1 MPSVKIYWITD
12 VNAGIV
18 GEGDRYNMAHEITIK
33 ITGEAGQGMQTIGAA
48 LCQMFK
54 NAGCHIFANQDFMSR
69 IRGGNNFFQLR
80 ISDKPLFTLRQKS
93 DITIALD
100 KASVALHR
108 LHIADGGILIL
119 DRKQFNITEEDAV
132 FFDIPFYDI
141 ATSTGGSKIFI
152 NSVSCG
158 AIAGIT
164 GIEFRYVDQAMGV
177 TFAGKS
183 DEILRKNK
191 DAARSG
197 YDFVRNNFK
206 LDTFRVTTGAIK
218 DTRTLIMNG
227 NDAVALGAI
236 RAGCKFYSAY
246 PMSPS
251 TGIMEVIARYAKN
264 FHIVVEQAEDE
275 IGAINMIIGAS
286 FAGVRSMTATSG
298 GGFAL
303 MTEGLSLAAMTETPI
318 VVVIVQRP
326 APATGFPTRTA
337 QADLELVLHAGH
349 GEFARVVYAPGTIE
363 EAFSLTIK
371 AFNIAEK
378 YQIPVF
384 IMTDQH
390 LADSYRDVE
399 TFGLNKE
406 KVQRHIISKEDS
418 KKIKHYKRY
427 QFTESGVSP
436 RAVPSWIEDVIY
448 ADSDE
453 HTEEG
458 HITEDADIGRKMVE
472 KRLYKKFSGLSQEIE
487 KPDAYKL
494 EGADIVLLGFGST
507 YGVMKEVSDTATD
520 KNIGFVHLSQVWPF
534 PSSEMVA
541 LLKDAARVFTVEN
554 NAGGQLARLLRRE
567 TGFQVRGSL
576 LKYDGRPFDLDDILN
591 RIKKEG

>member
-1 MPSVKIYWITD
+1 MT
-12 VNAGIV
+12 N
-18 GEGDRYNMAHEITIK
+18 ELTIK
-33 ITGEAGQGMQTIGAA
+33 ITGEAGQGMQTVGAA

-54 NAGCHIFANQDFMSR
+54 NTGFHIFANQDYMSR

-80 ISDKPLFTLRQKS
+80 ISDRPIFTLRQRS

-100 KASVALHR
+100 KASVPLHKSSMT
-108 LHIADGGILIL
+108 DGGILVL
-119 DRKQFNITEEDAV
+119 DRKKFTITEEEPT
-132 FFDIPFYDI
+132 FLDIPFYDM
-141 ATSTGGSKIFI
+141 ATRVGGSEIFI
-152 NSVSCG
+152 NSVACG
-158 AIAGIT
+158 IIAGMIDV
-164 GIEFRYVDQAMGV
+164 ELRSVEHVMEA

-183 DEILRKNK
+183 EEIIRKNK
-191 DAARSG
+191 EAARAG

-206 LDTFRVTTGAIK
+206 QDTFRIKAGAIK
-218 DTRTLIMNG
+218 DTGALVMNG
-227 NDAVALGAI
+227 NDAIALGAI

-251 TGIMEVIARYAKN
+251 TTIMNVIAQYAQK

-275 IGAINMIIGAS
+275 IAAVNMIIGAS
-286 FAGVRSMTATSG
+286 FAGVRAMTATSG

-303 MTEGLSLAAMTETPI
+303 MAEGVSLAAMTETPI
-318 VVVIVQRP
+318 VVVVVQRP

-337 QADLELVLHAGH
+337 QTDLEFVLHAGH

-363 EAFSLTIK
+363 AAFSVTIK

-390 LADSYRDVE
+390 LADSYRNIEPSD
-399 TFGLNKE
+399 LNNG
-406 KVQRHIISKEDS
+406 KVQRYIVSKEDS
-418 KKIKHYKRY
+418 KHITNYKRY
-427 QFTESGVSP
+427 QFTGSGISP
-436 RAVPSWIEDVIY
+436 RAIPSWIEDVIY

-458 HITEDADIGRKMVE
+458 HITEDADIGRKMAE
-472 KRLYKKFSGLSQEIE
+472 KRFYKKFSGLSQEVE
-487 KPDAYKL
+487 KPTAYNV
-494 EGADIVLLGFGST
+494 EGADMVLLGFGST
-507 YGVMKEVSDTATD
+507 YGVMKEVSDAVTD
-520 KNIGFVHLSQVWPF
+520 RKIGFIHLSQVWPF
-534 PSSEMVA
+534 PASEMVG
-541 LLKDAARVFTVEN
+541 LLKDAKKVLTVEN

-567 TGFQVRGSL
+567 TGLQVSGSV
-576 LKYDGRPFDLDDILN
+576 LKYDGRPFNLDYLID

>member
-1 MPSVKIYWITD
+1 MT
-12 VNAGIV
+12 N
-18 GEGDRYNMAHEITIK
+18 EITIK
-33 ITGEAGQGMQTIGAA
+33 ITGEAGQGMQTIGAI
-48 LCQMFK
+48 LCQIFK
-54 NAGCHIFANQDFMSR
+54 NNGFHIFANQDYMSR

-80 ISDKPLFTLRQKS
+80 ISDKPLYTLRQKS
-93 DITIALD
+93 DITVALD
-100 KASVALHR
+100 KVSVALHR
-108 LHIADGGILIL
+108 SGITDGGILVL
-119 DRKQFNITEEDAV
+119 DRKKFNSTEEDTA
-132 FFDIPFYDI
+132 FFDIPFYDM
-141 ATSTGGSKIFI
+141 ATCTGGSEIFI

-158 AIAGIT
+158 VVAGIT
-164 GIEFRYVDQAMGV
+164 GVEFCMVAKVLDT
-177 TFAGKS
+177 TFANKG
-183 DEILRKNK
+183 DEIIRKNK
-191 DAARSG
+191 DAARAG
-197 YDFVRNNFK
+197 YDFVKNNFTQ
-206 LDTFRVTTGAIK
+206 DTFRIKAGANK
-218 DTRTLIMNG
+218 DTKTLIMNG
-227 NDAVALGAI
+227 NDAIALGAI

-251 TGIMEVIARYAKN
+251 TSIMNVIARYAQK

-275 IGAINMIIGAS
+275 IAAVNMIIGAS

-303 MTEGLSLAAMTETPI
+303 MAEGLSLAAMTETPI
-318 VVVIVQRP
+318 VVVVAQRP

-337 QADLELVLHAGH
+337 QADLEFVLHAGH

-363 EAFSLTIK
+363 EAFFLTVK

-390 LADSYRDVE
+390 LADSLRNIE
-399 TFGLNKE
+399 TFDLNKG
-406 KVQRHIISKEDS
+406 KVQRYVVSREDS
-418 KKIKHYKRY
+418 KKIRHYKRY
-427 QFTESGVSP
+427 QFTESGISP
-436 RAVPSWIEDVIY
+436 RAIPSWIEDVIY

-472 KRLYKKFSGLSQEIE
+472 KRLYKKFSGLSREIE
-487 KPDAYKL
+487 QLTSYNV

-507 YGVMKEVSDTATD
+507 YGVMKEASETVTER
-520 KNIGFVHLSQVWPF
+520 KIGFVHVSQVWPF
-534 PSSEMVA
+534 PASEMTG
-541 LLKDAARVFTVEN
+541 LLRDARKVLTVEN

-567 TGFQVRGSL
+567 TGLQASSSV
-576 LKYDGRPFDLDDILN
+576 LKYDGRPFDLEDLTD